1 MTSVAVIEVLDPTGK
16 ANLRE
21 YPLAPRLTSLEGKVA
36 GFLDNT
42 KPNADLFL
50 ERVQELLVAKYR
62 FSRVV
67 YESKLTAS
75 GPATGEQIE
84 RLSEQCDLII
94 SAWGD

>member
-21 YPLAPRLTSLEGKVA
+21 LPLAPRLTSLEGKVA

-50 ERVQELLVAKYR
+50 ARVRERLMAKYR
-62 FSRVV
+62 FSEVV
-67 YESKLTAS
+67 IETKSAAS
-75 GPATGEQIE
+75 SPAADDQIE
-84 RLSEQCDLII
+84 RLSKRCDLVIN
-94 SAWGD
+94 AWGD

>member
-16 ANLRE
+16 AILRE
-21 YPLAPRLTSLEGKVA
+21 YPLAPRLASLEGKVA

-67 YESKLTAS
+67 AESKAAASSPTA
-75 GPATGEQIE
+75 GDQIE
-84 RLSEQCDLII
+84 RLIEQCDLVI